1 MIRDRGKIKWTS
13 LMLPEHVSLLR
24 EWAQE
29 DSYETRN
36 ELDEQRIEEISHTI
50 AEAMEY
56 GAMVRITYYKAN
68 ARRHGSVEGCIHF
81 CNDQA
86 RKLHIAGK
94 NGETHFVLYAELT
107 DVQFINETR

>member
-13 LMLPEHVSLLR
+13 MMLPEHVSMLR
-24 EWAQE
+24 DWAQE

-36 ELDEQRIEEISHTI
+36 ELDEQKIEEINHVI

-56 GAMVRITYYKAN
+56 GVSVRIIYYKVST
-68 ARRHGSVEGCIHF
+68 RRHESVEGCIHF

-94 NGETHFVLYAELT
+94 DGETYFVPYAELT
-107 DVQFINETR
+107 DVQLIG

>member
-13 LMLPEHVSLLR
+13 MMLPEHVSLLR

-29 DSYETRN
+29 DSYEQRN
-36 ELDEQRIEEISHTI
+36 ELDEQKIEEINHTI

-56 GAMVRITYYKAN
+56 GANVRIRYYKASV
-68 ARRHGSVEGCIHF
+68 RRHESVEGCIHF

-86 RKLHIAGK
+86 RRLHIAGK
-94 NGETHFVLYAELT
+94 GGEIYFVPYGELT
-107 DVQFINETR
+107 DVQFIDETG

>member
-36 ELDEQRIEEISHTI
+36 ELDEQKIEEINQII

-56 GAMVRITYYKAN
+56 GTAVRITYYKTN
-68 ARRHGSVEGCIHF
+68 ARRYESVEGCIHF

-86 RKLHIAGK
+86 RKLHIAGEG
-94 NGETHFVLYAELT
+94 GEIYFVPYAELT
-107 DVQFINETR
+107 DVQLIGETR

>member
-13 LMLPEHVSLLR
+13 MMLPEHVSLLR
-24 EWAQE
+24 EWAEE

-36 ELDEQRIEEISHTI
+36 ELDEQKIEEINHTI

-56 GAMVRITYYKAN
+56 GANVRISYYKAS
-68 ARRHGSVEGCIHF
+68 ARRHESVEGCIHF

-94 NGETHFVLYAELT
+94 DGETYFVLYGELT
-107 DVQFINETR
+107 DVQLIGETR

>member
-29 DSYETRN
+29 DSYEMRN
-36 ELDEQRIEEISHTI
+36 ELDEQKIEEINQII

-56 GAMVRITYYKAN
+56 GTAVRITYYKTN
-68 ARRHGSVEGCIHF
+68 ARRYESVEGYIHF

-86 RKLHIAGK
+86 RKLHIAGEG
-94 NGETHFVLYAELT
+94 GEIYFVPYAELT
-107 DVQFINETR
+107 DVQLIGETR